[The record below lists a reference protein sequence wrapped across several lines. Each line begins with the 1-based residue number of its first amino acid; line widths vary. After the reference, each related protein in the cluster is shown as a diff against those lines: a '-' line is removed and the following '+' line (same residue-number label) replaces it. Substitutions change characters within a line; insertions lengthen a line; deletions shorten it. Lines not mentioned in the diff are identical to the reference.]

1 MSDDS
6 ALLTPYINRTRP
18 RPGYLHLRTSVTG
31 RSSEGLDERRR
42 RLLFRSWHRGIKE
55 VDLVLGGYADA
66 RIGTMSEAEL
76 VQFEAVLEIPTPDL
90 LSWLMGEQPVP
101 AEHNSPVMRQMLSFH
116 LGAKAGG

>member
-18 RPGYLHLRTSVTG
+18 RPGYLHLRTLVTG

-66 RIGTMSEAEL
+66 RIGAMSETEL
-76 VQFEAVLEIPTPDL
+76 DQFKKTGECTYCHAADVGKKRPPPSHDAAVQ
-90 LSWLMGEQPVP
+90 
-101 AEHNSPVMRQMLSFH
+101 
-116 LGAKAGG
+116 